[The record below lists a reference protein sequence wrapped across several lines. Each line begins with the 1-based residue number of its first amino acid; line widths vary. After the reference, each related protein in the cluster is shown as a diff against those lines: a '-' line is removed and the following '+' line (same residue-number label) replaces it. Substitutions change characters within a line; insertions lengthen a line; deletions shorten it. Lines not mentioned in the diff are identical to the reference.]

1 MSKHFTA
8 VLAGAALAAS
18 IFAGPAAAQ
27 RVCPAGTE
35 RTAGTCTTAGLA
47 YSMTKRSVLMNNL
60 KINAFVLPVTPQQ
73 DRASPHPADAAGFE
87 QGQFGN
93 GSTNPFPRSP

>member
-8 VLAGAALAAS
+8 GLVGIALTAS

-27 RVCPAGTE
+27 RTCPAGTE

-47 YSMTKRSVLMNNL
+47 YSMTKRSVLINNM
-60 KINAFVLPVTPQQ
+60 KINGFTLPVTPQQ
-73 DRASPHPADAAGFE
+73 DRASPYPADAAGFE
-87 QGQFGN
+87 HGQFGN
-93 GSTNPFPRSP
+93 FSTNPNPRSP